1 MRILVLLKYSKGEI
15 NPFDAAALECALSMK
30 AEVTVLTM
38 APPSVK
44 DDLLKLTRLGLS
56 AVLVSDPKLAGSD
69 TLVTSAVL
77 ARAIERLSPDVVF
90 AGRQSVDGDTG
101 QVPPMIAERLGMRF
115 IPRVIEM
122 SEDDL
127 TLRSGD
133 RVKLTEGSVVTFE
146 KIRALRFPSIFSRVG
161 DVTVLDNSHLAF
173 LDNEVGL
180 AGSPT
185 RVVRSYESTVGRRS
199 CIFEEPSKLDLLIKE
214 ALLRNKRDAV
224 IEESSE
230 KLPFVL
236 FVGDRENAARAV
248 ASEYRELAYEGRDL
262 SSLEEEIRALKPSA
276 VLFED
281 TDTVKEIGARLAVRM
296 GVGMCADCISLSVR
310 DGGLVMTR
318 PALGGNIT
326 ADIISPKTPVFAS
339 VRGVKK
345 NLGDLIFTVGVG
357 ALPYLEKIR
366 ALAEKYGA
374 ELCSSRPLADSGK
387 MPYSSQIGITG
398 RVVAPRV
405 YVCFG
410 VSGAVQ
416 HTSAIV
422 GAGTVIAVNSDR
434 HARIFDFADYGIVAD
449 IEKILGE

>member
-44 DDLLKLTRLGLS
+44 DDLLKLTRLGLF

-345 NLGDLIFTVGVG
+345 NLGDLIFAVGVG

-398 RVVAPRV
+398 RVAAPRV

-422 GAGTVIAVNSDR
+422 GAGTVIAVNSER